1 MKARFEYTPLQF
13 KRPAGTSRG
22 VLTTKHSWLI
32 HLEEN
37 GIEGIGECSIIPD
50 LSPDYQGNEHY
61 ESLLNQTINQIN
73 SGEITAQNCCKL
85 LRETPSILFGVEC
98 AFLDL
103 RNGGKR
109 IYFDNAFAKG
119 QQQIPINGLIWMGD
133 KLFMSEQIEE
143 KLRTGFTTIKM
154 KIGAI
159 DFDTEFELLEQIRA
173 NFSPETITLRVD
185 ANGAFSPEQAA
196 GVLQKLADLNI
207 HSIEQPIKAGQW
219 NAMRDLCRSTP
230 TPIALDEELIG
241 VYSLQQKRVLLD
253 TIQPQYIIL
262 KPSLHGGIA
271 GCKEWIELAE
281 NRGIDWWMTSAL
293 ESNIGLKAICQ
304 FTAEF
309 NNPLPQGLG
318 TGSLYETNFPTD
330 LVVKQGHIFQEKS

>member
-1 MKARFEYTPLQF
+1 MKAWFEYTPLQF

-22 VLTTKHSWLI
+22 VLTVKHSWLI
-32 HLEEN
+32 HIEDN

-50 LSPDYQGNEHY
+50 LSPDYQGNDSY
-61 ESLLNQTINQIN
+61 ESLLDQTINQIN
-73 SGEITAQNCCKL
+73 SGELTAKNCHEL
-85 LRETPSILFGVEC
+85 LRDFPSILFGVEC

-103 RNGGKR
+103 QNGGKR
-109 IYFDNAFAKG
+109 VYFDNAFANGTK
-119 QQQIPINGLIWMGD
+119 QIPINGLIWMGD
-133 KLFMSEQIEE
+133 KNFMSQQIEE
-143 KLRTGFTTIKM
+143 KLNTGFTTIKM

-159 DFDTEFELLEQIRA
+159 DFDTEFTLLQQIRS

-185 ANGAFSPEQAA
+185 ANGAFSPEQAVD
-196 GVLQKLADLNI
+196 VLQKLAELSI
-207 HSIEQPIKAGQW
+207 HSIEQPIKAKQW

-241 VYSLQQKRVLLD
+241 VNTITEKQELLD

-262 KPSLHGGIA
+262 KPSLHGGIS

-281 NRGIDWWMTSAL
+281 NREIDWWMTSAL

-330 LVVKQGHIFQEKS
+330 LVVKQGHIYQEKK